1 MKMEIEINI
10 NIKIEKTFVP
20 NKSQYASPTIVCYK
34 HIILYNYIY
43 NYNKLTLWRLCL
55 PSEYH

>member
-1 MKMEIEINI
+1 MEIEINI

-20 NKSQYASPTIVCYK
+20 NKKQYASPTIVYYK

-43 NYNKLTLWRLCL
+43 NYNYTIY
-55 PSEYH
+55 SS